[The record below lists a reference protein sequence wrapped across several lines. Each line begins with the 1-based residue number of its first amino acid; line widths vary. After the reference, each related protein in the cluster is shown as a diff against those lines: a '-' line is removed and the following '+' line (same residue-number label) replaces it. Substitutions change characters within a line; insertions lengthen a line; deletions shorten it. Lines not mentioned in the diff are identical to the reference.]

1 LFSLSSN
8 SQTATGGRGHSFLH
22 WGGKCM
28 PQGFPC
34 GVFAARGCPPA
45 AKQSLRPHLA
55 RRGGKPWA
63 ADSPQG
69 NPCACPIPPHGG
81 GEGLPQPWPVW
92 GLQVQGEGDTWKLPR
107 PTWKLSF
114 PCTILMVGIC
124 YYLDCHKMHHKL
136 MTDAMNIAITSYEK
150 ASTMLDVNKLEPNII
165 PAVHKV

>member
-1 LFSLSSN
+1 MYAAGISLWGICCTGLPPCC
-8 SQTATGGRGHSFLH
+8 QTKPKASFGKKGRQALGSRFPTG
-22 WGGKCM
+22 K
-28 PQGFPC
+28 
-34 GVFAARGCPPA
+34 
-45 AKQSLRPHLA
+45 SLRLSYPSP
-55 RRGGKPWA
+55 RRGG
-63 ADSPQG
+63 
-69 NPCACPIPPHGG
+69 
-81 GEGLPQPWPVW
+81 GLPQPWPIW